1 MRMQNPKFMKKLILF
16 VLVLF
21 TSSIF
26 AENERTTMNSD
37 VNGVK
42 VFLSGAQ
49 VIRTAKGTV
58 DAGSSEIAITGLSSQ
73 IVPSSI
79 LVSGTGNAMI
89 MGVSF
94 TIDYLRDRAKSP
106 ELIRMEDSLESLKS
120 ILVRQNLNESVY
132 NDELQLLNA
141 NKNTS
146 GSNVGVNAENLKKV
160 ADFYRQRSIELKTKI
175 LEIGEYKVKLNE
187 KINKISAQINEL
199 NGKRDQPT
207 GTILVN
213 IDSKL
218 KTNVTLNI
226 SYYVPAASWTPLYE
240 LHGKDVKSPVEL
252 IYKASVRQS
261 SGENWSKVPFTLST
275 GNPQLNNTKPTLF
288 PWFVDFRY
296 EQLYKQKLMS
306 AGVAAPR
313 MEADE
318 LKEVIISQNSAPMQT
333 VDVIQNETAVSV
345 EFEIKQNYSVVSD
358 GKDVTMSIESY
369 NLPSTFAYY
378 AAPRADKTA
387 YLMAS
392 ITGWEQLSLLPGQ
405 ANIYFENSYVGESY
419 INPNS
424 TGDTLQLSM
433 GRDSRI
439 VISRTKSKDLSGVKF
454 LGSNVVRNYSFDI
467 TVRNSRSEAID
478 LILEDQIPIS
488 KNESIKISVD
498 DISGADLNSDTGI
511 LKWKLNLKNAETK
524 KLHLSYSVK
533 YPKDKSIN
541 GLE

>member
-1 MRMQNPKFMKKLILF
+1 MRTQNPKFMKKLILF